1 MPSIDEIIKREVN
14 PFDLI
19 NLKPMNF
26 WSEKQDATLTVE
38 SIHQEAIIEIEEL
51 LDLVATDH
59 RSRTILLVGDSG
71 SGKSY
76 LLGRLQRTLNP
87 KAFFAYILC
96 NWAESSNTWRH
107 ILRSTVDS
115 LIQVPEGEQE
125 SQLILWLK
133 SLSAFTKSNLKKR
146 IFNDGIWQLLQ
157 SDRQKFIKHL
167 KNTYKQTSIYNPDIF
182 FGVLHDLI
190 NPELYDSACEWLRGD
205 DLNEESMQA
214 LKVTS
219 CIDTEDKAKNILANF
234 GKIATETKT
243 IILCFENLETLPK
256 LADGFLDI
264 QPLFDV
270 NTTIHGEGLKNFLVI
285 ISVVT
290 NTWKRHSDRIQQ
302 ADKAGIYRVIQLKY
316 ITLEQAEALWAYQLQ
331 PIHKQ
336 ADSQID
342 SPIFP
347 LNRQVLEQSYP
358 GGKTM
363 PRNALVLGRNEY
375 QKYKISLIN
384 TKKTGSPNLATDTS
398 SLKLPTVEPNK
409 ITVRIAKKND
419 GTKPPIIINSTQL
432 TEDNEIIQAEFQLLW
447 QREYKKN
454 HEKNSKISLISS
466 TDLIRML
473 QEALIALQI
482 QGIKLKLLSGKY
494 ASYSLSYQQPGKR
507 EPIGIVW
514 TEDSNMTSFFHI
526 MNACQKVIQQN
537 LCQSL
542 YLIRIGGVGTAKLAG
557 NQMYSQI
564 FTGTKHIHIKP
575 NLSSV
580 HYLATY
586 QSLMNSALSQEL
598 VVAGKTITL
607 QKLQSLIRESEILQK
622 CTLLQDLGIVAK
634 QEADKNNENGNAK
647 QDLRPVKEFLLNLV
661 KTQGFMGVPT
671 LIKEAGSQF
680 PSVKQTDTQHLIDLL
695 CQEKKVKIIDPKA
708 KLQDQLISLVTNR

>member
-1 MPSIDEIIKREVN
+1 MASIDEIIKREVN

-59 RSRTILLVGDSG
+59 RSRTILLAGDSG

-205 DLNEESMQA
+205 DLSEESMQA
-214 LKVTS
+214 LKVNN

-234 GKIATETKT
+234 GKIATETQP

-270 NTTIHGEGLKNFLVI
+270 NTTIHGEYLKNFLVI

-290 NTWKRHSDRIQQ
+290 NTWKRHSDKIQQ
-302 ADKAGIYRVIQLKY
+302 SDKAGIYRLIQLKY

-331 PIHKQ
+331 PIHQQ
-336 ADSQID
+336 ADSPIN

-375 QKYKISLIN
+375 QKYKIITL
-384 TKKTGSPNLATDTS
+384 GTDTS
-398 SLKLPTVEPNK
+398 PLKLPTIDPNK
-409 ITVRIAKKND
+409 ITVRIAKTND
-419 GTKPPIIINSTQL
+419 GTKLPIIINSPQFTD
-432 TEDNEIIQAEFQLLW
+432 DNERIQPEFQLLW
-447 QREYKKN
+447 QKEYKKN
-454 HEKNSKISLISS
+454 QDKNSKISLISS

-473 QEALIALQI
+473 QEALVALQI

-507 EPIGIVW
+507 EPIGVVW
-514 TEDSNMTSFFHI
+514 TEDSNMTSFFNI

-537 LCQSL
+537 ICQSL

-586 QSLMNSALSQEL
+586 QSLMNSALSQEF

-607 QKLQSLIRESEILQK
+607 QKLQSLILESEILHK

-634 QEADKNNENGNAK
+634 QEPETNNGNSK

-671 LIKEAGSQF
+671 LIKEAGGQF
-680 PSVKQTDTQHLIDLL
+680 PSVKETDTQHLIDLL

-708 KLQDQLISLVTNR
+708 ILQDQLISLVTNR